1 MLEKIIRNYPIR
13 HHQIVLAQDL
23 VSVKSFLHMKRKME
37 EMLFMLPKLRLTHAK
52 NVGKS
57 VMVIC
62 IKIRF
67 TLSEYLF
74 FLLKFWS
81 GHKKVLVCLVITYK
95 A

>member
-23 VSVKSFLHMKRKME
+23 VSLKSFLHMKRKME
-37 EMLFMLPKLRLTHAK
+37 EMLFVLPKLRLTHAK

-62 IKIRF
+62 IKISF
-67 TLSEYLF
+67 TLREYLF
-74 FLLKFWS
+74 FFVEIFVRS
-81 GHKKVLVCLVITYK
+81 
-95 A
+95 

>member
-23 VSVKSFLHMKRKME
+23 VSLKSFLHMKRKME
-37 EMLFMLPKLRLTHAK
+37 EMLFIIPKLRLTHAK

-67 TLSEYLF
+67 TLREYLF
-74 FLLKFWS
+74 FVVEIFVRS
-81 GHKKVLVCLVITYK
+81 
-95 A
+95 